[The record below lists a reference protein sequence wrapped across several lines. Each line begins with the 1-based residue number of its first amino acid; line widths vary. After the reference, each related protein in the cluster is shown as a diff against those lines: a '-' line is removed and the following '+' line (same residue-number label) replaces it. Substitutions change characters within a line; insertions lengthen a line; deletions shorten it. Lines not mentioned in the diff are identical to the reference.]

1 MTKQERTLYARFN
14 TARYHYV
21 YDTYSNAILRTPPS
35 LWAHLDDIISPSSSS
50 EPHNDKRDCQRRA
63 EIAIDAARAAG
74 FLRPCRPTRMAFYA
88 DDQTLGTRV
97 TNAIPQLTLE
107 LTERCNFRCQYCA
120 FANDQQRN
128 RQPGQMAIGT
138 AQKAIDLFLE
148 HSGAASRRTLSFWGG
163 EPLLAFPLMRDI
175 VIDVNKRARDKPVTY
190 AFTTNASLITDSIA
204 TFLATN
210 RFELLVSLDG
220 PKHIHD
226 KYRQRASGRGTFD
239 DTVAGLRRLRSA
251 DAKFYEGVR
260 FNCVIA
266 RDTSVSELLNF
277 FDTDELVRG
286 HHVSFSP
293 ANPAGLATTTW
304 VAQHFGGLAHGQM
317 QDARTAFVTSRSQS
331 SSRRSAGAELFARR
345 LQTIALRPRTPL
357 TDTVQPNGC
366 CVPLLRRIVV
376 SVDGDVYMCE
386 RAPYRNRLGNVNSG
400 FDFEQPIN
408 VVREYVARSLPE
420 CSQCWAMRLCTACY
434 RDAMSDCHWDPAD
447 RKGGCERRRQRI
459 LADLAEYTSLYED
472 SPSAFD
478 YLKDLEFSFPV

>member
-175 VIDVNKRARDKPVTY
+175 VIDVNKRA
-190 AFTTNASLITDSIA
+190 
-204 TFLATN
+204 
-210 RFELLVSLDG
+210 
-220 PKHIHD
+220 
-226 KYRQRASGRGTFD
+226 YRAADPPAVQAQRVCGTALE
-239 DTVAGLRRLRSA
+239 AG
-251 DAKFYEGVR
+251 
-260 FNCVIA
+260 
-266 RDTSVSELLNF
+266 
-277 FDTDELVRG
+277 
-286 HHVSFSP
+286 
-293 ANPAGLATTTW
+293 
-304 VAQHFGGLAHGQM
+304 
-317 QDARTAFVTSRSQS
+317 
-331 SSRRSAGAELFARR
+331 
-345 LQTIALRPRTPL
+345 
-357 TDTVQPNGC
+357 
-366 CVPLLRRIVV
+366 IVV
-376 SVDGDVYMCE
+376 
-386 RAPYRNRLGNVNSG
+386 ARLVHRG
-400 FDFEQPIN
+400 
-408 VVREYVARSLPE
+408 VAALPL
-420 CSQCWAMRLCTACY
+420 WA
-434 RDAMSDCHWDPAD
+434 
-447 RKGGCERRRQRI
+447 E
-459 LADLAEYTSLYED
+459 
-472 SPSAFD
+472 
-478 YLKDLEFSFPV
+478 